1 MDLASERNGVRFVM
15 AFTQSFDIEYLAM
28 KVELQ
33 HLWRLRNKMIDTQF
47 TGTATNSLDDLRLGA
62 KILDRN
68 LWEIRNNCC
77 PVVKLFEIP

>member
-15 AFTQSFDIEYLAM
+15 AFTQSLDIEYLAM

-47 TGTATNSLDDLRLGA
+47 TGTATNPLDDLRLGA
-62 KILDRN
+62 RN

-77 PVVKLFEIP
+77 PNSSKYPDI